1 MLGSLCIILSTIFG
15 SPSGPLHR
23 GDEAGSHLQHPRV
36 TYTPSTSSLPTQRVS
51 GRDPTRRRKN
61 ANHNRVE
68 NGRFISKTKSTATT
82 LLSTPLSHP
91 WPTPAQS
98 ALLSSP
104 VRAPDSPFELLPE
117 LPPEPSPAR
126 SRRSVTPLSPPRA
139 SSRPDSSPE
148 AVEQALEDELQF
160 DDDLETELE
169 PEQPTEELTVT
180 IPTTHNPS
188 SANAQPVVVATQV
201 PSQMPNPDM
210 KLVHQ
215 RLGDLRRF
223 NDNGDPI
230 TEAEYRERFIDI
242 TDGVADDVR
251 AKLWASNLAY
261 QGAAWWWY
269 RLKSDDPSASANMKN
284 WSTLVLE
291 IEKRW
296 PTPVLNKSAYIRATQ
311 EAFWNHKLNVSD
323 IADSLLNNDTVSMPH
338 QVWSSEHY
346 AKGMACNS
354 TNVDRVSYT
363 LRHCVDFTVIQLLP
377 KRHDYDDDFAGLCKD
392 MNRDDV
398 DKLIANSFAT
408 LAVTPQV
415 PVATTPSHHGYY
427 AYSSPPAQPTTQPLV
442 VSPLVA
448 GTTVAQHQRP
458 ASALPKPTPQTH
470 RTPATPRLQS
480 SKDQPPHLPALPA
493 VPATPSHT
501 PVHAARS
508 GKPAIILE
516 QGPPPVSSEFIEKL
530 RAIQNPNA
538 VMPELVATD
547 SPENHA
553 AYRANVRSL
562 NKTTATEALGS
573 RGRTRLLQGSRD
585 FKQTLDLCTF
595 CARGCHPRPTV
606 SGRVK
611 RRECAAA
618 GTDLP
623 EHARQ
628 QAQAGGKEY
637 SGRCTMEHANPGPAH
652 EGLQH
657 VDFVDDLGPEEEWEQ
672 YDVMSREPKG
682 VGELERLSRRRPNR
696 PILCRT
702 RVGNRSSIS

>member
-23 GDEAGSHLQHPRV
+23 GDEAGSHLQHPR
-36 TYTPSTSSLPTQRVS
+36 TSKKREPQPR
-51 GRDPTRRRKN
+51 GED
-61 ANHNRVE
+61 
-68 NGRFISKTKSTATT
+68 GRFISKTKSTATT

-104 VRAPDSPFELLPE
+104 VRAPGAYPFAEPSTSPSPSRYVPFPSDSPFELLPE

-392 MNRDDV
+392 IGEINPFSLYYTWKNRDDV

-553 AYRANVRSL
+553 AYRANVL
-562 NKTTATEALGS
+562 QFEQDYGD
-573 RGRTRLLQGSRD
+573 RGPWLTRPYPLSPGT

-595 CARGCHPRPTV
+595 CARGCHPPHKCPAESKGESVPRPEQIYRNMLV
-606 SGRVK
+606 SK
-611 RRECAAA
+611 LRREAKSTRA
-618 GTDLP
+618 GVQWNTP
-623 EHARQ
+623 TP
-628 QAQAGGKEY
+628 AQ
-637 SGRCTMEHANPGPAH
+637 RTRDV
-652 EGLQH
+652 QH

-672 YDVMSREPKG
+672 YDGYESGNEG
-682 VGELERLSRRRPNR
+682 GRRA
-696 PILCRT
+696 
-702 RVGNRSSIS
+702 